1 MESRKKID
9 TNGDKRDRSRLR
21 PKSPLLDTMLQA
33 ITRFNSVTKIE
44 EFIVGLKS
52 DNSGIRGL
60 AASTLGQVVSG
71 GKLEGNVSEAIPL
84 LIILLQD
91 DNIGTRE
98 CAAMA
103 LGAIGK
109 ISDPSNKKIIVS
121 ALRNSAG
128 LNRI

>member
-9 TNGDKRDRSRLR
+9 KKDDKRDQSQLR
-21 PKSPLLDTMLQA
+21 PKSPLLDTLLHA
-33 ITRFNSVTKIE
+33 ITSFASE
-44 EFIVGLKS
+44 DFIAGLKS
-52 DNSGIRGL
+52 DNSGIRGH
-60 AASTLGQVVSG
+60 AAGTLSRIVSEG
-71 GKLEGNVSEAIPL
+71 RLEGDVSEAIPL

-103 LGAIGK
+103 LRAISK
-109 ISDPSNKKIIVS
+109 VSDSSNKKVIAS

-128 LNRI
+128 PSGI